1 MSNCILDQLSWA
13 VTTYSDWDGLSP
25 YFSGANSDYGIH
37 LAVMVE
43 PFLTYILDGRKTI
56 ESRFSKNL
64 IAPYR
69 RIAPGD
75 LVFLKAGPVV
85 AAFRAS
91 SVECVALDDAVRM
104 RLRTNY
110 SHEICADDAFWD
122 ERDDR
127 NYATLIGID
136 GVERLTPVQVPKH
149 DRRGWLVLRTP
160 QVVGPQQLTLM

>member
-1 MSNCILDQLSWA
+1 MSNTILDQLSWA
-13 VTTYSDWDGLSP
+13 VTTYPDWGGLAS
-25 YFSGANSDYGIH
+25 YFSGSNSDYGIH

-64 IAPYR
+64 IAPYQR
-69 RIAPGD
+69 VAPGD

-91 SVECVALDDAVRM
+91 SVECINLDNNERM
-104 RLRTNY
+104 RLRENY
-110 SHEICADDAFWD
+110 SNQICADDAFWD
-122 ERDDR
+122 ERDNR

-136 GVERLTPVQVPKH
+136 GVERLTPVSVPKR

-160 QVVGPQQLTLM
+160 QVIGPQQLTLM